1 MIEENTTQEQADAE
15 KAMHTTAL
23 RLGYCG
29 PRVNLLCFFTS
40 IKFNLRLTGLCVIQ
54 VRA

>member
-1 MIEENTTQEQADAE
+1 MIGEHTTQEQADAE

-29 PRVNLLCFFTS
+29 PRNKQLLILS
-40 IKFNLRLTGLCVIQ
+40 SGRYRKSCVRFSFR
-54 VRA
+54 VL